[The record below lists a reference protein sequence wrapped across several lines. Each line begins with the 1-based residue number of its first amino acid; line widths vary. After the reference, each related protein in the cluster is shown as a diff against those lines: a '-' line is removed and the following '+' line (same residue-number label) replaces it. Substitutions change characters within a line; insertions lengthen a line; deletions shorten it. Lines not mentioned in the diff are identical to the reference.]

1 MVFAKDGPLSN
12 MKDKEMKDARVRDK
26 LGL

>member
-12 MKDKEMKDARVRDK
+12 MKDKEMKDVRVRDK